1 MSRIQIK
8 VPDNAH
14 QCQYRVLYGD
24 TDSGGVV
31 YYANYLRYF
40 ERGRTELMRDT
51 GCTYRSLEEQGL
63 IMPVVESYVRYKA
76 SALYDDLLTVRT
88 AMVELQRYSCRFHYA
103 ITRESDDKLLVK
115 GFTVHAVVN
124 RDGRL
129 TPFPEVVHTLLRTT
143 CLCPLITE

>member
-1 MSRIQIK
+1 MTRMQIT

-14 QCQYRVLYGD
+14 TCQCRVLYGD

-40 ERGRTELMRDT
+40 EHGRTELMRDT
-51 GCTYRSLEEQGL
+51 GCTYRSLEDQGL
-63 IMPVVESYVRYKA
+63 IMPVAESYIRYKA
-76 SALYDDLLTVRT
+76 SARYDDLLTVRT
-88 AMVELQRYSCRFHYA
+88 AMVELHKVSCRFHYA
-103 ITRESDDKLLVK
+103 ITRDSDDKLLVK

-129 TPFPEVVHTLLRTT
+129 TPFPEAVHSLLRNT
-143 CLCPLITE
+143 CLSPLLPE

>member
-1 MSRIQIK
+1 MAIQIA

-14 QCQYRVLYGD
+14 TCQCRVLYGD

-40 ERGRTELMRDT
+40 ERGRTELMRDA
-51 GCTYRSLEEQGL
+51 GITYRALEEQGL

-76 SALYDDLLTVRT
+76 SARYDDLLTICS
-88 AMVELQRYSCRFHYA
+88 AMVELHTFSCRFHYA
-103 ITRESDDKLLVK
+103 ITRASDDKLLVK

-124 RDGRL
+124 RDGKL
-129 TPFPEVVHTLLRTT
+129 TRFPDTVQTLLST
-143 CLCPLITE
+143 ITSEN